1 MTITQNICRYS
12 LTLILSLLCI
22 NAFADT
28 AEELG
33 DNPEVSESIMTR
45 AKEGNTWDMVFVGD
59 MYRFSKTCKR
69 PQMAF
74 KWYLKA
80 MRAEGISY
88 HVEIVAECYDAGLG
102 VIKDDVE
109 AYAYYN
115 ISGMELE
122 SSRIKRDELSK
133 KMTPSQIEAAQK
145 RSKELLVGIAAAEKQ
160 REKKFREALIEG
172 FEKYHNERDKKWWQF
187 WR

>member
-1 MTITQNICRYS
+1 MRL

-59 MYRFSKTCKR
+59 MYRFSKTCKQ

-80 MRAEGISY
+80 MRAEGISH
-88 HVEIVAECYDAGLG
+88 HVEIVAECYEVGLG

-133 KMTPSQIEAAQK
+133 KMTLSQIEAAQK
-145 RSKELLVGIAAAEKQ
+145 RSKELLVGIEPARKQ
-160 REKKFREALIEG
+160 YLKKFNQQVMEG
-172 FEKYHNERDKKWWQF
+172 YQKFLDQRDKK
-187 WR
+187 